1 MDIFEEIILEADS
14 LLKEV
19 KNKNEF
25 AEIKA
30 KILGKNSKLN
40 EAMEKLK
47 TLPRESKAEFG
58 KGLNIAKQKLVAKF
72 DEVLKELDK
81 KEIEEKI
88 ASQKID
94 ITLPGRECDKG
105 SIHPFEIIVNEVEE
119 FFLGMGYKIAEGD
132 EVEKDLYNFE
142 LLNIPHDH
150 PSRDMQDSFFIDE
163 ETLLRSHTSSVQSH
177 VMQEAHGQ
185 GPIKVICPGK
195 VYRRDDDAT
204 HSHQFGQIEGLVI
217 AEKVSLGDL
226 METLTLLMRKL
237 FGEKREVRF
246 RPSYFPFTEPSV
258 EVDVSCF
265 NCGGKG
271 CSLCKN
277 SGWIEVLGAGM
288 VHPNVLR
295 MNGFD
300 DKKYQGFAFGVGIE
314 RLAMLKYGIDDI
326 RKFYQ
331 NDVTFL
337 DQFRKE

>member
-30 KILGKNSKLN
+30 KILGKNSKLS

-314 RLAMLKYGIDDI
+314 RLAMLKYGIEDI

>member
-30 KILGKNSKLN
+30 KILGKNSKLS

-226 METLTLLMRKL
+226 VETLTLLMRKL

>member
-30 KILGKNSKLN
+30 KILGKNSKLS

-72 DEVLKELDK
+72 DEVLKELEK

-288 VHPNVLR
+288 VDPYVLR

>member
-30 KILGKNSKLN
+30 KILGKNSKLS

-163 ETLLRSHTSSVQSH
+163 ETLL
-177 VMQEAHGQ
+177 
-185 GPIKVICPGK
+185 
-195 VYRRDDDAT
+195 
-204 HSHQFGQIEGLVI
+204 
-217 AEKVSLGDL
+217 
-226 METLTLLMRKL
+226 
-237 FGEKREVRF
+237 
-246 RPSYFPFTEPSV
+246 
-258 EVDVSCF
+258 
-265 NCGGKG
+265 
-271 CSLCKN
+271 
-277 SGWIEVLGAGM
+277 
-288 VHPNVLR
+288 
-295 MNGFD
+295 
-300 DKKYQGFAFGVGIE
+300 
-314 RLAMLKYGIDDI
+314 
-326 RKFYQ
+326 
-331 NDVTFL
+331 
-337 DQFRKE
+337 

>member
-30 KILGKNSKLN
+30 KILGKNSKLS

>member
-30 KILGKNSKLN
+30 KILGKNSKLS

-265 NCGGKG
+265 NCSGKG

>member
-30 KILGKNSKLN
+30 KILGKNSKLS

-288 VHPNVLR
+288 VNPNVLR

-314 RLAMLKYGIDDI
+314 RLAMLQYGIDDI

>member
-30 KILGKNSKLN
+30 KILGKNSKLS

-177 VMQEAHGQ
+177 VMPEAHGQ

-300 DKKYQGFAFGVGIE
+300 DKKYQGFAFGVGVE

>member
-72 DEVLKELDK
+72 DEVLKELEK

>member
-30 KILGKNSKLN
+30 KILGKNSKLS

-150 PSRDMQDSFFIDE
+150 PSRDMQNSFFIDE

>member
-30 KILGKNSKLN
+30 KILGKNSKLS

-217 AEKVSLGDL
+217 DEKVSLGDL

>member
-1 MDIFEEIILEADS
+1 MDIFEEIILEAGS

-30 KILGKNSKLN
+30 KILGKNSKLS

>member
-30 KILGKNSKLN
+30 KILGKNSKLS

-58 KGLNIAKQKLVAKF
+58 KGLNITKQKLVAKF

>member
-30 KILGKNSKLN
+30 KILGKNSKLS

-119 FFLGMGYKIAEGD
+119 FFLGMGYNIAEGD

>member
-1 MDIFEEIILEADS
+1 MDIFEEIILEAGS

-30 KILGKNSKLN
+30 KILGKNSKLS

-58 KGLNIAKQKLVAKF
+58 KSLNIAKQKLVAKF

>member
-1 MDIFEEIILEADS
+1 MDIFEEIILGADS

-30 KILGKNSKLN
+30 KILGKNSKLS

>member
-185 GPIKVICPGK
+185 GPVKVICPGK

>member
-30 KILGKNSKLN
+30 KILGKNSKLS

-300 DKKYQGFAFGVGIE
+300 DKKYQGFAFGVGVE

>member
-30 KILGKNSKLN
+30 KILGKNSKLS

-288 VHPNVLR
+288 VNPNVLR

>member
-58 KGLNIAKQKLVAKF
+58 KCLNIAKQKLVAKF

>member
-58 KGLNIAKQKLVAKF
+58 KGLNIAEQKLVAKF

>member
-30 KILGKNSKLN
+30 KILGKNSKLS

-58 KGLNIAKQKLVAKF
+58 KSLNIAKQKLVAKF

>member
-30 KILGKNSKLN
+30 KILGKNSKLS

-72 DEVLKELDK
+72 DEVLKELEK

-185 GPIKVICPGK
+185 GPVKVICPGK

>member
-30 KILGKNSKLN
+30 KILGKNSKLS

-47 TLPRESKAEFG
+47 TLQRESKAEFG

>member
-19 KNKNEF
+19 KNKNEL

>member
-30 KILGKNSKLN
+30 KILGKNSKLS

-185 GPIKVICPGK
+185 GPVKVICPGK

-300 DKKYQGFAFGVGIE
+300 DKKYQGFAFGVGVE

>member
-300 DKKYQGFAFGVGIE
+300 DKKYQGFAFGVGVE

>member
-30 KILGKNSKLN
+30 KILGKNSKLS

-58 KGLNIAKQKLVAKF
+58 KSLNIAKQKLVAKF

-300 DKKYQGFAFGVGIE
+300 DKKYQGFAFGVGVE

>member
-30 KILGKNSKLN
+30 KILGKNSKLS

-300 DKKYQGFAFGVGIE
+300 DKKYQGFAFGVAIE

>member
-30 KILGKNSKLN
+30 KILGKNSKLS

-47 TLPRESKAEFG
+47 NLPRESKAEFG

-185 GPIKVICPGK
+185 GPVKVICPGK

>member
-30 KILGKNSKLN
+30 KILGKNSKLS

-94 ITLPGRECDKG
+94 ITRPGRECDKG

-163 ETLLRSHTSSVQSH
+163 ATLFRSHTSSVQSH

>member
-30 KILGKNSKLN
+30 KILGKNSKLS

-185 GPIKVICPGK
+185 GPVTVICPGK

>member
-30 KILGKNSKLN
+30 KILGKNSKLS

-295 MNGFD
+295 RNGFD

>member
-30 KILGKNSKLN
+30 KILGKNSKLS

-47 TLPRESKAEFG
+47 TLPRESKADFG

-72 DEVLKELDK
+72 DEVLKELEK

-217 AEKVSLGDL
+217 GEKVSLGDL

>member
-30 KILGKNSKLN
+30 KILGKNSKLS

-47 TLPRESKAEFG
+47 TLPRESRAEFG

>member
-30 KILGKNSKLN
+30 KILGKNSKLS

-337 DQFRKE
+337 D

>member
-30 KILGKNSKLN
+30 KILGKNSKLS

-105 SIHPFEIIVNEVEE
+105 AIHPFELIVNEVED

-185 GPIKVICPGK
+185 GPVKVICPGK

>member
-30 KILGKNSKLN
+30 KILGKNSKLS

-72 DEVLKELDK
+72 DEVLNELDK

-185 GPIKVICPGK
+185 GPVKVICPGK